1 MMVQSF
7 DRALIERWLN
17 EVHRI
22 FHETQQVLSHCILT
36 PNCLLQGMICKWCK
50 DHNVD
55 EIHDDRVTNAHRH
68 RMRSLLYKLFLS
80 LPEQKKS
87 RKRPLLFRMLFADA
101 EAIHLLLSP
110 LSPGTPSVELELHED
125 LITTL
130 LNLSI
135 HDDNKRALA
144 KNEKVVS
151 LIVDSLKMGTVQ
163 TRSNATAEVFSMSS
177 IYSNRH
183 ILGKSEA
190 IKYLVDLLDEGHPL
204 SMNDAA
210 SALFKLCLACEN
222 KARTVR
228 EGAVQV
234 ILGKIVDKVMV
245 DELVSLL
252 VLLAKHSKAVEAL
265 VSHGVVLYL
274 LDIVKETT
282 SERVKENCVGILC
295 TVCCNHREKMLKY
308 DKTSRII

>member
-1 MMVQSF
+1 
-7 DRALIERWLN
+7 
-17 EVHRI
+17 
-22 FHETQQVLSHCILT
+22 
-36 PNCLLQGMICKWCK
+36 
-50 DHNVD
+50 
-55 EIHDDRVTNAHRH
+55 
-68 RMRSLLYKLFLS
+68 
-80 LPEQKKS
+80 
-87 RKRPLLFRMLFADA
+87 MLFADA

>member
-1 MMVQSF
+1 
-7 DRALIERWLN
+7 
-17 EVHRI
+17 
-22 FHETQQVLSHCILT
+22 
-36 PNCLLQGMICKWCK
+36 
-50 DHNVD
+50 
-55 EIHDDRVTNAHRH
+55 
-68 RMRSLLYKLFLS
+68 
-80 LPEQKKS
+80 
-87 RKRPLLFRMLFADA
+87 MLFADA

-295 TVCCNHREKMLKY
+295 TYKNEDIFNLPRFMGHDRRRIFYSKRHCIPYCGSKKGVEREQTKEFKGVIHFATSCDRHNFSENNGCNNSQRSMDYAAGGVQRK
-308 DKTSRII
+308 